1 VTEWAGLIVTN
12 ILSLIVPDEGY
23 SRNTP
28 RVLNL
33 ISTFLLQTDTNNRN
47 VLMTNA
53 VNYKSIYD
61 WSIIGVNSLTY
72 FY

>member
-1 VTEWAGLIVTN
+1 ME
-12 ILSLIVPDEGY
+12 DY
-23 SRNTP
+23 S
-28 RVLNL
+28 L
-33 ISTFLLQTDTNNRN
+33 ISTFLRQTDANNRN

-72 FY
+72 VY

>member
-1 VTEWAGLIVTN
+1 VTN

-23 SRNTP
+23 SRNAP

>member
-1 VTEWAGLIVTN
+1 MTN

-23 SRNTP
+23 SRNAS
-28 RVLNL
+28 RVLSL
-33 ISTFLLQTDTNNRN
+33 ISTFLRQTDANNRN

-72 FY
+72 VY

>member
-1 VTEWAGLIVTN
+1 MTEWAGLIVTN

-23 SRNTP
+23 SRNAP

-33 ISTFLLQTDTNNRN
+33 ISTFLRQTDTNNRN

-72 FY
+72 VY